1 MDGCF
6 YDISVVLV
14 LFICTCSRSSYQATQ
29 KQVALMVVVVL
40 DAGGKNS
47 IDMNPFYNIHQSSLG
62 SNNLRDMLLS
72 LLIMINV
79 TLIQDFEKKDTGV
92 TLTILTLRNY
102 TCNIG

>member
-1 MDGCF
+1 MHAMDGCF
-6 YDISVVLV
+6 YDISVALV

-47 IDMNPFYNIHQSSLG
+47 IDMNPFYDFHQSSLG

-72 LLIMINV
+72 YDSVDI
-79 TLIQDFEKKDTGV
+79 
-92 TLTILTLRNY
+92 
-102 TCNIG
+102 